1 MGEEVSKGDNV
12 VRSSSSQRVT
22 TRISSGRTLAR
33 RSKSEWGSGSKNYSA
48 TEEIVKQE
56 QYPARGGPETA
67 AAVKAVSV
75 GPGGHT
81 LGKKST
87 VVKMVLPGF
96 QIDQATSLQG
106 ELSSNVGRES
116 DEDMEEE
123 SSNVSSFS
131 EEEDVM
137 EVSVT
142 VMEEI
147 CQSQSQESQNFEIV
161 EEQVNLSK
169 MVESVVKRFDKM
181 RRVRAGKEV
190 EGARLVQLNEDET
203 MDMKRLEEIEVARM
217 ELELEK
223 VEIRKKVI
231 ERDIKKFTV
240 REAFTE
246 KETLETMHKGELKKE
261 MEALKGLMGSRESF
275 FNLHQLL
282 SAADE

>member
-1 MGEEVSKGDNV
+1 M
-12 VRSSSSQRVT
+12 
-22 TRISSGRTLAR
+22 
-33 RSKSEWGSGSKNYSA
+33 
-48 TEEIVKQE
+48 
-56 QYPARGGPETA
+56 
-67 AAVKAVSV
+67 
-75 GPGGHT
+75 
-81 LGKKST
+81 
-87 VVKMVLPGF
+87 
-96 QIDQATSLQG
+96 
-106 ELSSNVGRES
+106 GRES

-181 RRVRAGKEV
+181 RRVRAGKEA

-203 MDMKRLEEIEVARM
+203 TDMKRLEEIEVARM

-275 FNLHQLL
+275 LNLHQLL

>member
-1 MGEEVSKGDNV
+1 MGEEVSKSDNV
-12 VRSSSSQRVT
+12 VRTRSSSSQRVT

-87 VVKMVLPGF
+87 VVKMELPEF
-96 QIDQATSLQG
+96 HIDQATSLQ
-106 ELSSNVGRES
+106 LSSNVGRES

-147 CQSQSQESQNFEIV
+147 CQESQNFEIV

-181 RRVRAGKEV
+181 RRVRAGKEA

-275 FNLHQLL
+275 LNLHQLL

>member
-87 VVKMVLPGF
+87 VVKMELPEF
-96 QIDQATSLQG
+96 QIDQATSLQ
-106 ELSSNVGRES
+106 LSSNVGRES

-161 EEQVNLSK
+161 GEQVNLSK
-169 MVESVVKRFDKM
+169 MVESVEKRFDKM
-181 RRVRAGKEV
+181 RRVRAEKEA

>member
-56 QYPARGGPETA
+56 QYPARGRPETA
-67 AAVKAVSV
+67 AAVEAVSV

-87 VVKMVLPGF
+87 VVKMELPDF
-96 QIDQATSLQG
+96 QIDQATSLQ
-106 ELSSNVGRES
+106 LSSNEGRES

-147 CQSQSQESQNFEIV
+147 CQESQNFEIV
-161 EEQVNLSK
+161 GEQVNLSK
-169 MVESVVKRFDKM
+169 MVESVEKRFDKM
-181 RRVRAGKEV
+181 RRVRAEKEA

-275 FNLHQLL
+275 LNLHQLL

>member
-33 RSKSEWGSGSKNYSA
+33 RSKSEWGSGGKNYSA

-87 VVKMVLPGF
+87 VVKMELPEF

-147 CQSQSQESQNFEIV
+147 CQESQNFEIV

-181 RRVRAGKEV
+181 RRVRAGKEA

-246 KETLETMHKGELKKE
+246 KEMLETMHKGELKKE

>member
-87 VVKMVLPGF
+87 VVKMELPGF
-96 QIDQATSLQG
+96 QIDQATSLQ
-106 ELSSNVGRES
+106 LSSNVGRES

-147 CQSQSQESQNFEIV
+147 CQESQNFEIV
-161 EEQVNLSK
+161 GEQVNLSK

-181 RRVRAGKEV
+181 RRVRAGKEA

-246 KETLETMHKGELKKE
+246 KEMLETMHKGELKKE

>member
-87 VVKMVLPGF
+87 VVKMELPDF
-96 QIDQATSLQG
+96 QIDQATSLQ
-106 ELSSNVGRES
+106 LSSNVGRES

-147 CQSQSQESQNFEIV
+147 SQSQESQNFEIV

-169 MVESVVKRFDKM
+169 MVESVEKRFDQM
-181 RRVRAGKEV
+181 RRVRAEKEA

-203 MDMKRLEEIEVARM
+203 IDMKRLEEIEVARM

>member
-12 VRSSSSQRVT
+12 VRSSSSQSRVT

-87 VVKMVLPGF
+87 VVKMELPDF
-96 QIDQATSLQG
+96 QIDQATSL
-106 ELSSNVGRES
+106 LSSNVGRES

-147 CQSQSQESQNFEIV
+147 CQESQNFEIV

-181 RRVRAGKEV
+181 RRVRAGKEA

-275 FNLHQLL
+275 LNLHQLL

>member
-87 VVKMVLPGF
+87 VVKMELPDF
-96 QIDQATSLQG
+96 QIDQATSLQ
-106 ELSSNVGRES
+106 LSSNVGRES

-147 CQSQSQESQNFEIV
+147 CQESQNFEIV

-169 MVESVVKRFDKM
+169 MVESVGKRFDKM
-181 RRVRAGKEV
+181 RRVRAGKEA

-203 MDMKRLEEIEVARM
+203 IDMKRLEEIEVARM

>member
-33 RSKSEWGSGSKNYSA
+33 RSKSEWGSGNKNYSA

-87 VVKMVLPGF
+87 VVKMELPGF
-96 QIDQATSLQG
+96 QIDQATSLQ
-106 ELSSNVGRES
+106 LSSNVGRES

-147 CQSQSQESQNFEIV
+147 CQESQNFEIV

-169 MVESVVKRFDKM
+169 MVESVEKRFDQM
-181 RRVRAGKEV
+181 RRVRAEKEA

-203 MDMKRLEEIEVARM
+203 TDMKRLEEIEVARM

-246 KETLETMHKGELKKE
+246 KEMLETMHKGELKKE